1 MARTVQQ
8 GKKKAGAAGKKLLGG
23 KRASNVAKKSPRGK
37 GGGAKAR
44 VDDSGRGTINRGRP
58 EDALSEGNTSVSSSG
73 SDTSSGFLTHSSA
86 ALSASGANAPDGARP
101 SKATALAFARKSGAE
116 AGASTSPKQR
126 PYLGGKSP
134 RKMSMTARK
143 SFPRA
148 NIPRTTPG
156 KSPRTPK
163 GGHETPRRRYRPGT
177 VALRQIRHF
186 QKTADLLIPRLPF
199 SRVVK
204 EIAQDMASRHNF
216 HGLRFQSAAL
226 MALQEAAEA
235 YMVSVFEDTVLCCVH
250 ARRVTIMP
258 KDMQLARRIR
268 GEYDRW
274 GR

>member
-1 MARTVQQ
+1 MARTVQSD
-8 GKKKAGAAGKKLLGG
+8 GDRKGGSAAGKKILGG
-23 KRASNVAKKSPRGK
+23 KRGKAPIAKKTPKRRSKVPQ
-37 GGGAKAR
+37 
-44 VDDSGRGTINRGRP
+44 DSGRGTLDKKGGD
-58 EDALSEGNTSVSSSG
+58 DASDLSSG

-86 ALSASGANAPDGARP
+86 GLSAAGVPAGARP
-101 SKATALAFARKSGAE
+101 PREKALAVARKSLPAR
-116 AGASTSPKQR
+116 AH
-126 PYLGGKSP
+126 LGGKSP
-134 RKMSMTARK
+134 KKPHPMTARK
-143 SFPRA
+143 SFPRSG
-148 NIPRTTPG
+148 IPRGTPSPSKERRRTSGTPG
-156 KSPRTPK
+156 RKRF
-163 GGHETPRRRYRPGT
+163 RPGT

-204 EIAQDMASRHNF
+204 EIAQDLAGRYNI

-258 KDMQLARRIR
+258 KDMNLARRIR
-268 GEYDRW
+268 GDVDKF